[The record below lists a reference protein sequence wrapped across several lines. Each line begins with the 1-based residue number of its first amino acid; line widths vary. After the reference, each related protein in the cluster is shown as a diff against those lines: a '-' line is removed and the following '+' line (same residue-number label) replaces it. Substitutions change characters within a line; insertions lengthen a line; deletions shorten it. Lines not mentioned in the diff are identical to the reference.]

1 MPVVVL
7 MGRVIASWTVPKW
20 KSGRKSMTTTAAL
33 DWLKDESHVDEL
45 IEIYNHLV
53 ERADKEYK
61 GCI

>member
-1 MPVVVL
+1 
-7 MGRVIASWTVPKW
+7 
-20 KSGRKSMTTTAAL
+20 MTTTAAL